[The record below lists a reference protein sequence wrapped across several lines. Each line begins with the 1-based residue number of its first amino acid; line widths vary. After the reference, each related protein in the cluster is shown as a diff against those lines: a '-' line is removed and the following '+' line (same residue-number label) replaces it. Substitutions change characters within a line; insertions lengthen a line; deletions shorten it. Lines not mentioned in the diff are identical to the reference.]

1 MARSLSRSCCPMA
14 NQEMRLSCERK
25 MDNTPRM
32 KGISVIVNTLNE
44 ERHLPDCLQSLK
56 WAQEII
62 VVDMHSEDRT
72 REIAESFGCRF
83 FLHERKGYVEP
94 ARNFAIQQAR
104 CDWVLV
110 VDADERVSEGL
121 SKWLISELAT
131 TTASAFRIPRR
142 NHYGDLWMRH
152 CGWFPDSQLRLFSRD
167 KATYSDRIHRAP
179 AIEGQIAD
187 LAASGEAYL
196 THRCFDNLESRF
208 AKDNQ
213 YSTIA
218 AMALSKEGRAVGAL
232 GILGR
237 TIAATARAFFI
248 QGGWRGGSL
257 GVVLALERGTEAY
270 FKYAKLW
277 EANRMVVKP
286 IPSSPVIQKR
296 QTGRKLAD

>member
-1 MARSLSRSCCPMA
+1 MA
-14 NQEMRLSCERK
+14 NQEMRLSCQSK

-44 ERHLPDCLQSLK
+44 ERHLPECLQSLR

-72 REIAESFGCRF
+72 RGIAESFGCRF

-104 CDWVLV
+104 YDWVLV
-110 VDADERVSEGL
+110 VDADERVSYGL
-121 SKWLISELAT
+121 SKWLISELTT

-142 NHYGDLWMRH
+142 NHYGELWMRH
-152 CGWFPDSQLRLFSRD
+152 CGWFPDAQLRLFKRD

-179 AIEGQIAD
+179 IIQGQVLD
-187 LAASGEAYL
+187 LPLHDEAYL
-196 THRCFDNLESRF
+196 NHRCFETLESRF
-208 AKDNQ
+208 AKDNH
-213 YSTIA
+213 YSSIA
-218 AMALSKEGRAVGAL
+218 AAALSSEGKKVGAF

-237 TIAATARAFFI
+237 TIAAVARAFFI

-257 GVVLALERGTEAY
+257 GVVLSLERGLEAY

-277 EANRMVVKP
+277 EANQLGVKY
-286 IPSSPVIQKR
+286 SGDR
-296 QTGRKLAD
+296 